1 MMDFTISSAKDIT
14 TDNSTYL
21 IYGKPG
27 SGKTH
32 TLNFLPGRT
41 LYVNV
46 DKSERP
52 LKGNP
57 NIDILNFNSH
67 EAWQEWGDLM
77 KWIAENKQTLSNYDT
92 IAIDNLS
99 ELFRSMLADLGRS
112 GKNNRV
118 PEMSHYQRVDFFTID
133 SLRFLQSLGKRL
145 VFLAWETNYDFYTPA
160 GQQITQSVPDIR
172 KTIRDNVAGLCQVVA
187 RLIVNKE
194 SGKRGFILMPTNNVF
209 AKNQLDD
216 REHCLQ
222 DELFNVGGEVVNNG
236 D

>member
-1 MMDFTISSAKDIT
+1 MSFNISSAKDIT
-14 TDNSTYL
+14 TDKSTYL

-32 TLNFLPGRT
+32 TLNYLPGRT

-52 LKGNP
+52 LKGNE

-67 EAWQEWGDLM
+67 EAWKEWGDLM
-77 KWIAENKQTLSNYDT
+77 KWFAENKQTLNNYDT
-92 IAIDNLS
+92 IVIDNLS
-99 ELFRSMLADLGRS
+99 ELFRSMLANLGRS

-194 SGKRGFILMPTNNVF
+194 SGKRGFILMPT
-209 AKNQLDD
+209 
-216 REHCLQ
+216 
-222 DELFNVGGEVVNNG
+222 
-236 D
+236 

>member
-1 MMDFTISSAKDIT
+1 MAFTISSAKNIT
-14 TDNSTYL
+14 TDKSTYL

-32 TLNFLPGRT
+32 TLNFLPGKT

-52 LKGNP
+52 LKGNG

-67 EAWQEWGDLM
+67 EAWQEWGGLM
-77 KWIAENKQTLSNYDT
+77 KWFAENEELLKKYDN
-92 IAIDNLS
+92 IVVDNLS
-99 ELFRSMLADLGRS
+99 ELFRSMLANLGRT
-112 GKNNRV
+112 GKNERV

-194 SGKRGFILMPTNNVF
+194 SGKRGFILMPTNQIF
-209 AKNQLDD
+209 AKNQLDS

-222 DELFNVGGEVVNNG
+222 EDLFKVGGEVVDNG

>member
-1 MMDFTISSAKDIT
+1 MSFNISSAKDIT
-14 TDNSTYL
+14 TDKSTYL

-32 TLNFLPGRT
+32 TLNFLPGKT

-52 LKGNP
+52 LKGND

-67 EAWQEWGDLM
+67 EAWSEWGDLM
-77 KWIAENKQTLSNYDT
+77 KWFADNKQVLNNYDT
-92 IAIDNLS
+92 IVIDNLS
-99 ELFRSMLADLGRS
+99 ELFRSMLANLGRS

-160 GQQITQSVPDIR
+160 GQQITQYVPDIR

-222 DELFNVGGEVVNNG
+222 DELFKVGDVGG
-236 D
+236 

>member
-1 MMDFTISSAKDIT
+1 MMSFNISSAKDIT
-14 TDNSTYL
+14 KDKSTYL

-32 TLNFLPGRT
+32 TLNFLPGKT

-52 LKGNP
+52 LKGNE
-57 NIDILNFNSH
+57 NVDILNFNSH

-77 KWIAENKQTLSNYDT
+77 KWFAENKQTLNNYDT
-92 IAIDNLS
+92 IVIDNLS
-99 ELFRSMLADLGRS
+99 ELFRSMLANLGRA

-222 DELFNVGGEVVNNG
+222 DELFKVGDVGG
-236 D
+236 

>member
-1 MMDFTISSAKDIT
+1 MSFTISNAKDIT
-14 TDNSTYL
+14 TDKSTYL

-52 LKGNP
+52 LKGNE

-77 KWIAENKQTLSNYDT
+77 KWFAENKQTLNNYDT
-92 IAIDNLS
+92 IVIDNLS
-99 ELFRSMLADLGRS
+99 ELFRSMLANLGRA

-222 DELFNVGGEVVNNG
+222 SELFNVGGEVVNNG

>member
-1 MMDFTISSAKDIT
+1 MAFTISSAKNIT
-14 TDNSTYL
+14 TDKSTYL

-32 TLNFLPGRT
+32 TLNFLPGKT

-52 LKGNP
+52 LKGNK

-77 KWIAENKQTLSNYDT
+77 KWFAENKQTLNNYDT
-92 IAIDNLS
+92 IVIDNLS
-99 ELFRSMLADLGRS
+99 ELFRSMLANLGRA

-222 DELFNVGGEVVNNG
+222 DELFNVGDVDG
-236 D
+236 

>member
-1 MMDFTISSAKDIT
+1 MSFTISSAKDIT
-14 TDNSTYL
+14 TDKSTYL

-32 TLNFLPGRT
+32 TLNYLQGRT

-118 PEMSHYQRVDFFTID
+118 PEMSHYQRVDFFMID

-209 AKNQLDD
+209 AKNQLDS

-222 DELFNVGGEVVNNG
+222 DELFNVGEEVVDNG

>member
-1 MMDFTISSAKDIT
+1 MMSFNISSAKDIT
-14 TDNSTYL
+14 TDKSTYL

-32 TLNFLPGRT
+32 TLNFLPGKT

-52 LKGNP
+52 LKGND

-67 EAWQEWGDLM
+67 EAWSEWGDLM
-77 KWIAENKQTLSNYDT
+77 KWFADNKQVLNNYDT
-92 IAIDNLS
+92 IVIDNLS
-99 ELFRSMLADLGRS
+99 ELFRSMLANLGRS

-118 PEMSHYQRVDFFTID
+118 PEMSHYQRADFFTID

-222 DELFNVGGEVVNNG
+222 DELFKVGDVGG
-236 D
+236 

>member
-1 MMDFTISSAKDIT
+1 MAFNISSAKDIT
-14 TDNSTYL
+14 TDKATYF

-32 TLNFLPGRT
+32 TLNFLPGKT

-52 LKGNP
+52 LKGNES
-57 NIDILNFNSH
+57 IDILDFNSH
-67 EAWQEWGDLM
+67 EAWEEWGELM
-77 KWIAENKQTLSNYDT
+77 KWFADKNNKSVLNNYDN
-92 IAIDNLS
+92 IVIDNLS
-99 ELFRSMLADLGRS
+99 ELFRSMLANLGRT
-112 GKNNRV
+112 GKNQRV

-133 SLRFLQSLGKRL
+133 SLRYLQSLNKRL
-145 VFLAWETNYDFYTPA
+145 VLLAWETNYDFYTPA

-194 SGKRGFILMPTNNVF
+194 SGKRGFILMPTNQIF
-209 AKNQLDD
+209 AKNQLDN

-222 DELFNVGGEVVNNG
+222 EDLFKVG
-236 D
+236 DTDDSPT

>member
-1 MMDFTISSAKDIT
+1 MSFNISSAKDIT
-14 TDNSTYL
+14 TDKSTYL

-32 TLNFLPGRT
+32 TLNFLPGKT

-52 LKGNP
+52 LKGNE
-57 NIDILNFNSH
+57 NVDILNFNSH

-77 KWIAENKQTLSNYDT
+77 KWFAENKQTLNNYDT
-92 IAIDNLS
+92 IVIDNLS
-99 ELFRSMLADLGRS
+99 ELFRSMLANLGRA

-118 PEMSHYQRVDFFTID
+118 PEMSHYQRVDFFMID

-222 DELFNVGGEVVNNG
+222 DELFNVGDVDG
-236 D
+236 

>member
-1 MMDFTISSAKDIT
+1 MSFNISSAKDIT
-14 TDNSTYL
+14 TDKSTYL

-32 TLNFLPGRT
+32 TLNFLPGKT

-52 LKGNP
+52 LKGNE
-57 NIDILNFNSH
+57 NVDILNFNSH
-67 EAWQEWGDLM
+67 EAWKEWGDLM
-77 KWIAENKQTLSNYDT
+77 KWFAENKQTLNNYDT
-92 IAIDNLS
+92 IVIDNLS
-99 ELFRSMLADLGRS
+99 ELFRSMLANLGRS

-133 SLRFLQSLGKRL
+133 SLRFLQSLDKRL

-222 DELFNVGGEVVNNG
+222 DELFKVGDVGG
-236 D
+236 

>member
-1 MMDFTISSAKDIT
+1 MMSFNISSAKDIT
-14 TDNSTYL
+14 TDKSTYL

-32 TLNFLPGRT
+32 TLNFLPGKT

-52 LKGNP
+52 LKGNE
-57 NIDILNFNSH
+57 NVDILNFNSH

-77 KWIAENKQTLSNYDT
+77 KWFAENKQTLNNYDT
-92 IAIDNLS
+92 IVIDNLS
-99 ELFRSMLADLGRS
+99 ELFRSMLANLGRA

-145 VFLAWETNYDFYTPA
+145 VFLAWETNYDFYTTA

-222 DELFNVGGEVVNNG
+222 DELFNVGDVDG
-236 D
+236 

>member
-1 MMDFTISSAKDIT
+1 SAKDIT
-14 TDNSTYL
+14 TDKSTYL

-32 TLNFLPGRT
+32 TINFLPGRT

-52 LKGNP
+52 LKGNE

-77 KWIAENKQTLSNYDT
+77 KWFAENKQTLNNYDT
-92 IAIDNLS
+92 IVIDNLS
-99 ELFRSMLADLGRS
+99 ELFRSMLANLGRT
-112 GKNNRV
+112 GKNQRV

-194 SGKRGFILMPTNNVF
+194 SGKRGFILMPT
-209 AKNQLDD
+209 
-216 REHCLQ
+216 
-222 DELFNVGGEVVNNG
+222 
-236 D
+236 

>member
-1 MMDFTISSAKDIT
+1 MSFNISSAKDIT
-14 TDNSTYL
+14 TDKSTYL

-32 TLNFLPGRT
+32 TLNYLPGRT

-52 LKGNP
+52 LKGNE

-67 EAWQEWGDLM
+67 EAWKEWGDLM
-77 KWIAENKQTLSNYDT
+77 KWFTENKQTLNNYDT
-92 IAIDNLS
+92 IVIDNLS
-99 ELFRSMLADLGRS
+99 ELFRSMLANLGRS

-222 DELFNVGGEVVNNG
+222 DELFKVGDVGG
-236 D
+236 

>member
-1 MMDFTISSAKDIT
+1 MSFNISSAKDIT
-14 TDNSTYL
+14 TDKSTYL

-32 TLNFLPGRT
+32 TLNFLPGKT

-52 LKGNP
+52 LKGNE
-57 NIDILNFNSH
+57 NVDILNFNSH

-77 KWIAENKQTLSNYDT
+77 KWFAENKQTLNNYDT
-92 IAIDNLS
+92 IVIDNLS
-99 ELFRSMLADLGRS
+99 ELFRSMLANLGRA

-133 SLRFLQSLGKRL
+133 SLRFLQSLGKSL

-222 DELFNVGGEVVNNG
+222 DELFKVGDVGG
-236 D
+236 

>member
-1 MMDFTISSAKDIT
+1 MSFNISSAKDIT
-14 TDNSTYL
+14 TDKSTYL

-32 TLNFLPGRT
+32 TLNFLPGKT

-52 LKGNP
+52 LKGND

-67 EAWQEWGDLM
+67 EAWSEWGDLM
-77 KWIAENKQTLSNYDT
+77 KWFADNKQVLNNYDT
-92 IAIDNLS
+92 IVIDNLS
-99 ELFRSMLADLGRS
+99 ELFRSMLSNLGRA

-222 DELFNVGGEVVNNG
+222 DELFNVGEEVVNNG

>member
-1 MMDFTISSAKDIT
+1 MMSFNISSAKDIT
-14 TDNSTYL
+14 TDKSTYL

-32 TLNFLPGRT
+32 TLNFLPGKT

-52 LKGNP
+52 LKGNE
-57 NIDILNFNSH
+57 NVDILNFNSH

-77 KWIAENKQTLSNYDT
+77 KWFAENKQTLNNYDT
-92 IAIDNLS
+92 IVIDNLS
-99 ELFRSMLADLGRS
+99 ELFRSMLANLGRS

-118 PEMSHYQRVDFFTID
+118 PEMAHYQRVDFFTID

-222 DELFNVGGEVVNNG
+222 DELFKVGDVGG
-236 D
+236 

>member
-1 MMDFTISSAKDIT
+1 MTFNISSAKDIT
-14 TDNSTYL
+14 VDKSTYL

-32 TLNFLPGRT
+32 TLNFLEGKT

-52 LKGNP
+52 LKGNS
-57 NIDILNFNSH
+57 NIDILEFNSH
-67 EAWQEWGDLM
+67 DAWTEWGKLI
-77 KWIAENKQTLSNYDT
+77 KWFADNPNIISKYDT
-92 IAIDNLS
+92 LVIDNLS

-112 GKNNRV
+112 GKNHRV
-118 PEMSHYQRVDFFTID
+118 PEMSHYQRVDFFMID
-133 SLRFLQSLGKRL
+133 SLRYLQSLKIRIVL
-145 VFLAWETNYDFYTPA
+145 LAWETNYDFFTPA

-194 SGKRGFILMPTNNVF
+194 SGKRGFILMPTNQIF
-209 AKNQLDD
+209 AKNQLDS

-222 DELFNVGGEVVNNG
+222 EDLFKVGDV
-236 D
+236 DDSLT

>member
-1 MMDFTISSAKDIT
+1 MMPFNISSAKDIT
-14 TDNSTYL
+14 TDKSTYL

-32 TLNFLPGRT
+32 TLNFLPGKT

-52 LKGNP
+52 LKGND

-77 KWIAENKQTLSNYDT
+77 KWFAENKQTLNNYDT
-92 IAIDNLS
+92 IVIDNLS
-99 ELFRSMLADLGRS
+99 ELFRSMLANLGRT
-112 GKNNRV
+112 GKNQRV

-222 DELFNVGGEVVNNG
+222 SELFKVGEEVVNNG

>member
-1 MMDFTISSAKDIT
+1 MSFNISSAKDIT
-14 TDNSTYL
+14 TDKSTYL

-32 TLNFLPGRT
+32 TLNYLPGRT

-52 LKGNP
+52 LKGNE

-77 KWIAENKQTLSNYDT
+77 KWFAENKQTLNNYDT
-92 IAIDNLS
+92 IVIDNLS
-99 ELFRSMLADLGRS
+99 ELFRSMLANLGRS

-118 PEMSHYQRVDFFTID
+118 PEMAHYQRVDFFTID

-222 DELFNVGGEVVNNG
+222 DELFKVGDVGG
-236 D
+236 

>member
-1 MMDFTISSAKDIT
+1 MSFNISSAKDIT

-32 TLNFLPGRT
+32 TLNFLPGKT

-52 LKGNP
+52 LKGNE
-57 NIDILNFNSH
+57 NVDILNFNSH

-77 KWIAENKQTLSNYDT
+77 KWFAENKQTLNNYDT
-92 IAIDNLS
+92 IVIDNLS
-99 ELFRSMLADLGRS
+99 ELFRSMLANLGRA

-222 DELFNVGGEVVNNG
+222 DELFNVGDVDG
-236 D
+236 

>member
-1 MMDFTISSAKDIT
+1 MSFNISNAKDIT
-14 TDNSTYL
+14 TDKSTYL

-32 TLNFLPGRT
+32 TLNFLPGKT

-52 LKGNP
+52 LKGNE

-77 KWIAENKQTLSNYDT
+77 KWFAENKQTLKNYDT
-92 IAIDNLS
+92 IVIDNLS
-99 ELFRSMLADLGRS
+99 ELFRSMLANLGRA

-209 AKNQLDD
+209 AKNQLDN

-222 DELFNVGGEVVNNG
+222 EDLFKVGDVDG
-236 D
+236 

>member
-1 MMDFTISSAKDIT
+1 MSFTISNAKDIT
-14 TDNSTYL
+14 TDKSTYL

-52 LKGNP
+52 LKGNE

-77 KWIAENKQTLSNYDT
+77 KWFAENKQTLNNYDT
-92 IAIDNLS
+92 IVIDNLS
-99 ELFRSMLADLGRS
+99 ELFRSMLANLGRT
-112 GKNNRV
+112 GKNQRV

-222 DELFNVGGEVVNNG
+222 SELFNVGGEVVNNG

>member
-1 MMDFTISSAKDIT
+1 MSFNISSAKDIT
-14 TDNSTYL
+14 TDKSTYL

-32 TLNFLPGRT
+32 TLNFLPGKT

-52 LKGNP
+52 LKGNE
-57 NIDILNFNSH
+57 NVDILNFNSH
-67 EAWQEWGDLM
+67 EAWSEWGDLM
-77 KWIAENKQTLSNYDT
+77 KWFAENKQTLNNYDT
-92 IAIDNLS
+92 IVIDNLS
-99 ELFRSMLADLGRS
+99 ELFRSMLANLGRA

-222 DELFNVGGEVVNNG
+222 DELFKVGDVGG
-236 D
+236 

>member
-1 MMDFTISSAKDIT
+1 MDFTISSAKDIT

-32 TLNFLPGRT
+32 TLNYLQGRT

-52 LKGNP
+52 LKGNG
-57 NIDILNFNSH
+57 NIEILDFNSH
-67 EAWQEWGDLM
+67 EAWKEWGDLM
-77 KWIAENKQTLSNYDT
+77 KWFAENEELLKKYDN
-92 IAIDNLS
+92 IVVDNLS
-99 ELFRSMLADLGRS
+99 ELFRSMLANLGRT
-112 GKNNRV
+112 GKNERV

-133 SLRFLQSLGKRL
+133 SLRYMQSLKKRL

-187 RLIVNKE
+187 LLVVNKE
-194 SGKRGFILMPTNNVF
+194 SGKRGFILMPTNSVF

-222 DELFNVGGEVVNNG
+222 EDLFKVGGEVVDNG

>member
-1 MMDFTISSAKDIT
+1 MSFTISNAKDIT
-14 TDNSTYL
+14 TDKSTYL

-52 LKGNP
+52 LKGNE

-77 KWIAENKQTLSNYDT
+77 KWFAENKQTLNNYDT
-92 IAIDNLS
+92 IVIDNLS
-99 ELFRSMLADLGRS
+99 ELFRSMLANLGRA

-222 DELFNVGGEVVNNG
+222 DELFKVGDVGG
-236 D
+236 

>member
-1 MMDFTISSAKDIT
+1 MSFTISNAKNIT
-14 TDNSTYL
+14 ADKSTYL

-32 TLNFLPGRT
+32 TLNYLPGRT

-52 LKGNP
+52 LKGNE

-67 EAWQEWGDLM
+67 EAWKEWGDLM
-77 KWIAENKQTLSNYDT
+77 KWFAENKQTLNNYDT
-92 IAIDNLS
+92 IVIDNLS
-99 ELFRSMLADLGRS
+99 ELFRSMLANLGRA

-222 DELFNVGGEVVNNG
+222 SELFNVGGEVVNNG

>member
-1 MMDFTISSAKDIT
+1 MMSFNISSAKDIT
-14 TDNSTYL
+14 TDKSTYL

-32 TLNFLPGRT
+32 TLNYLPGRT

-52 LKGNP
+52 LKGNE

-67 EAWQEWGDLM
+67 EAWKEWGDLM
-77 KWIAENKQTLSNYDT
+77 KWFAENKQTLNNYDT
-92 IAIDNLS
+92 IVIDNLS
-99 ELFRSMLADLGRS
+99 ELFRSMLANLGRS

-222 DELFNVGGEVVNNG
+222 DELFKVGDVGG
-236 D
+236 